1 MAISALLQADEA
13 LHQALAQ
20 QTLASRL
27 LAETARQLAR
37 YNPQQPLGP
46 TAWGAALAR
55 GVHHTL
61 DGLPEIIQNRATA
74 AAVTALP
81 AARPGETAGE
91 YAVRLNS
98 AARNV

>member
-1 MAISALLQADEA
+1 MSAAHADEA
-13 LHQALAQ
+13 LRQALAQ
-20 QTLASRL
+20 PTLASRL

-37 YNPQQPLGP
+37 YRPHHPLHP

-61 DGLPEIIQNRATA
+61 DGLPEVIQNRATA

-91 YAVRLNS
+91 YALRLHA
-98 AARNV
+98 AARTV